1 MRAACG
7 VLMAEAFT
15 LEIAAG
21 ADAFGDGSHPSTQ
34 GAMVALEALSHLQ
47 GLTNALDVG
56 CGSGVLALQMAYQ
69 WHITVVATDIN
80 AEAVAATQANAEH
93 NRLGPLITAVRA
105 DGYAHDTIR
114 AGAPYDLITCNW
126 LAEHLHAHA
135 RELTDHLA
143 EEGIAIL
150 SGILQAHAE
159 RVTEAHLACGL
170 TLLQKIKV
178 GDWVTLMMQK
188 G

>member
-1 MRAACG
+1 
-7 VLMAEAFT
+7 MADAFT

-47 GLTNALDVG
+47 GLQKALDIG
-56 CGSGVLALQMAYQ
+56 CGSGVLALQIAYQ
-69 WHITVVATDIN
+69 WHIPVVASDIN
-80 AEAVAATQANAEH
+80 ADAIAATQANAEH
-93 NRLGPLITAVRA
+93 NRLAPLITAVRA
-105 DGYAHDTIR
+105 DGYGHATIH

-135 RELTDHLA
+135 RALAEHLA

-150 SGILQAHAE
+150 SGILQAHEAS
-159 RVTEAHLACGL
+159 VLEAHQTAGL
-170 TLLQKIKV
+170 TLLQKIRA
-178 GDWVTLMMQK
+178 GDWVTLLMQK
-188 G
+188 